1 MENPII
7 SKDLYE
13 KCNLIIEDG
22 NIIKNRF
29 GINKQAK
36 SSDYLIA
43 DIIIKNGVIVGG
55 FLKPDKVET
64 SSEPEGIIARIKRYF
79 LERKL
84 KKITKIVIK
93 DNLELKNKFQ
103 SLMSEIDEFKVPEN
117 PIPETSPNPKIL
129 DEIIQSL
136 DVERTQEPAPR
147 LIYRAY
153 SSIYKTHRGIEKK
166 EGFRL
171 MKRMSDTTDRAAADL
186 ELLDLEISEAEGYS
200 VNFPE
205 TIENGKL
212 YELITTS
219 HPSYDREGE
228 YDGYTEFNFQ
238 LLPKEEQK

>member
-1 MENPII
+1 MGNPIM
-7 SKDLYE
+7 SSNLYE

-22 NIIKNRF
+22 NIIKNRY
-29 GINKQAK
+29 GINRPAE
-36 SSDYLIA
+36 SLDYLMA
-43 DIIIKNGVIVGG
+43 DIIIKDGIIVGG
-55 FLKPDKVET
+55 FLNPNKTVST
-64 SSEPEGIIARIKRYF
+64 EGIVTWIKRYF

-84 KKITKIVIK
+84 KKLTKIVIK

-219 HPSYDREGE
+219 HFSYDREGE